1 MSIATILVIE
11 DNVADIVLLR
21 LGLDQ
26 IGEPYELEVLP
37 DGEAALKFVA
47 DHRDGKKNHL
57 PCVILLD
64 LHLPRYNGVDV
75 LAAIKE
81 EPRLSHIQVV
91 ILSSFVTEEQQAE
104 LIELGALLHTKPTE
118 LIQYEALAAYILALC
133 RHGLEKHALAH

>member
-26 IGEPYELEVLP
+26 TGEEYQLEVLP
-37 DGEAALKFVA
+37 DGEAALKFIA
-47 DHRDGKKNHL
+47 EHRNGAKTHL

-64 LHLPRYNGVDV
+64 LHLPRYNGVEV

-91 ILSSFVTEEQQAE
+91 ILSSFVPEEQQAE
-104 LIELGALLHTKPTE
+104 LIELGALLHTKPSE
-118 LIQYEALAAYILALC
+118 LSQYETLAEYILALC
-133 RHGLEKHALAH
+133 RHGLEKHPLAR